1 MFVRQLFAQVP
12 AKARLK
18 VEAIE
23 GDCASPG
30 LGLSDQD
37 RCVLIS
43 KIHVVIHAAAT
54 VRFDEK
60 LPLAVSINVKGTQE
74 ILDLAREM
82 PNLQVSQLAKSVPV
96 VLEIN
101 LRAYGRK
108 CYQSLD
114 NRY

>member
-1 MFVRQLFAQVP
+1 MIVQQLFAQVP

-23 GDCASPG
+23 GDCGSPG

-37 RCVLIS
+37 RSVLVS

-74 ILDLAREM
+74 MLDLAREM
-82 PNLQVSQLAKSVPV
+82 PNLQV
-96 VLEIN
+96 
-101 LRAYGRK
+101 RYK
-108 CYQSLD
+108 C
-114 NRY
+114 